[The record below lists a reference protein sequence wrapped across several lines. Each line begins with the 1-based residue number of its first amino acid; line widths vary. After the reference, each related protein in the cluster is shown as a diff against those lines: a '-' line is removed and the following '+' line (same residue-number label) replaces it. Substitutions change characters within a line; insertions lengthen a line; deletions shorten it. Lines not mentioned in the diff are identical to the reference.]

1 MRELHLRTSGPSETR
16 AVAGTIAR
24 VLRPGDVVALT
35 GELGAGKTCFVQ
47 GAASSLGVTE
57 RVTSPSFV
65 LRREYRGRIP
75 MIHLDIYRLETLAEV
90 VDLGF
95 EEIFDPER
103 VTFIEWGDA
112 MSPLLPADYLEV
124 ELLLA
129 EPAQGSDSG
138 QESPASA
145 GGAEPRRLIV
155 RARGGG
161 WRQRLAALEGALQP
175 WDAQRMADG
184 GQGTVPFGPPAHDP
198 EWEG

>member
-24 VLRPGDVVALT
+24 ALRPGDVVALT

-47 GAASSLGVTE
+47 GAASSLGVAE

-95 EEIFDPER
+95 EEIFDPDR

-129 EPAQGSDSG
+129 EPTEGPAGEQAPVSSD
-138 QESPASA
+138 
-145 GGAEPRRLIV
+145 GAEPRRLIV
-155 RARGGG
+155 RARGSG
-161 WRQRLAALEGALQP
+161 WRRRLAALEGALQP
-175 WDAQRMADG
+175 WDEQRTVDDG
-184 GQGTVPFGPPAHDP
+184 PGAAPFGPPAHDP
-198 EWEG
+198 EWGG